1 MLLIAMAFGPAAFA
15 ADPSVPDF
23 VASPATN
30 TAPPRIEFD
39 TLVFDFG
46 RIAAGEIVRHDFVF
60 TNTGSAALEITSVRP
75 SCGCTTA
82 GAWTTHAEP
91 GKTGTIPLSFNSS
104 HFNGP
109 IAKTATVT
117 CNDPAHQQIVLQ
129 LRATIWRPIE
139 LNPSTAV
146 LNLVEGAESNTPVLV
161 KIVSNLP
168 EPVTLSDPVSSNP
181 GFSAVLKTIQP
192 GKEFQVTITAIPPLH
207 PPSITANIVL
217 KTSSTNAPLI
227 DIPVFA
233 SVQLAWVVIPSEITL
248 PPGPLDKPFNS
259 IISIRNNL
267 TAQQTVS
274 APAIDGKQIPA
285 EIRELIPGRQF
296 TCVLTFPAGFQVDKN
311 AQVILTL
318 TTSDPKQLAL
328 QVPVRQRMLPN
339 PNEVGLPTLH
349 RGPVPP
355 TKP

>member
-1 MLLIAMAFGPAAFA
+1 MLLIAMTFGPAAFA
-15 ADPSVPDF
+15 AEPSVPNF

-30 TAPPRIEFD
+30 AAESGIEFD
-39 TLVFDFG
+39 SLVFDFG
-46 RIAAGEIVRHDFVF
+46 RISAGAIVRHDFVF
-60 TNTGSAALEITSVRP
+60 TNTGSAVLEITSVRP

-82 GAWTTHAEP
+82 GAWTTRVEP

-104 HFNGP
+104 HFNGM

-129 LRATIWRPIE
+129 LRATIWRPLE
-139 LNPSTAV
+139 VNPSTAV

-161 KIVSNLP
+161 KIVSSLP
-168 EPVTLSDPVSSNP
+168 EPITLSEPVSSNP

-192 GKEFQVTITAIPPLH
+192 GKEFQVTITAVPPLH
-207 PPSITANIVL
+207 PPSIQANILL

-233 SVQLAWVVIPSEITL
+233 SVQPAWMVIPSEVTL

-259 IISIRNNL
+259 VISIRNNL
-267 TAQQTVS
+267 TARQTVS
-274 APAIDGKQIPA
+274 APTIAGKEIPA
-285 EIRELIPGRQF
+285 EIKELIPGRQF
-296 TCVLTFPAGFQVDKN
+296 TCTLTFPAGFEVDKTGQMN
-311 AQVILTL
+311 LTL
-318 TTSDPKQLAL
+318 TTSDPKQPAL
-328 QVPVRQRMLPN
+328 QVPVRQRLLPN
-339 PNEVGLPTLH
+339 PSQVGLPTLH